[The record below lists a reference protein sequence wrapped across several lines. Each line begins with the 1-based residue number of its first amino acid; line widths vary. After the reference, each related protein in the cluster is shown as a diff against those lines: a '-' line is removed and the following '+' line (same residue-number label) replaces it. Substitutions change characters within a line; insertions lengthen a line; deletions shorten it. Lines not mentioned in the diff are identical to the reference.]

1 MFLEAHNTVLGV
13 HIKESIENQFHQF
26 CLFASV
32 STGDWH
38 GLITECWSVFYY
50 LFLTISNSRL

>member
-1 MFLEAHNTVLGV
+1 MFLEAYNTVLGV

-26 CLFASV
+26 CLFSSV

-38 GLITECWSVFYY
+38 GLITECCSVF
-50 LFLTISNSRL
+50 LLLIFDLIQ